1 MYAQEIREESKHKE
15 DRVWEVTVAM
25 QESRDRRSHLV
36 VCATGG
42 ESTVLRVELGIG
54 GFPRAEI

>member
-1 MYAQEIREESKHKE
+1 MCVQEIREETKHKE
-15 DRVWEVTVAM
+15 DRVWEETVAM
-25 QESRDRRSHLV
+25 QESRDRKSHLV

-42 ESTVLRVELGIG
+42 ESTVPSVELGM